1 MPRVERH
8 RRAQGP
14 DTRIREYGLCPAPY
28 SAVRPVSAWAFG
40 SLPSAI
46 DIFTAST
53 LAFFD
58 HSYKQYGKH
67 GDLEAASI
75 TRKVIIAKAFE
86 WRFCGPLAKTYV
98 RLSSYGASVGATSDL
113 QVLEKPELGIGG
125 AARI

>member
-1 MPRVERH
+1 
-8 RRAQGP
+8 
-14 DTRIREYGLCPAPY
+14 
-28 SAVRPVSAWAFG
+28 
-40 SLPSAI
+40 LPSAI

-98 RLSSYGASVGATSDL
+98 RLASHGATVGATLNL
-113 QVLEKPELGIGG
+113 QLLHTV
-125 AARI
+125 

>member
-1 MPRVERH
+1 
-8 RRAQGP
+8 
-14 DTRIREYGLCPAPY
+14 
-28 SAVRPVSAWAFG
+28 
-40 SLPSAI
+40 LPSAI

-53 LAFFD
+53 LASFD